1 MTKQNVLEIEFKPD
15 GSAFRITRQDVAK
28 RFEGDIDGVHI
39 SVHFDQ
45 CPVLLVRH
53 SHVVLLGRGSVTN
66 RDDDWVDIP
75 AHVRPEFVQ
84 KIVDAY
90 NAEHGV
96 EEPEPEYRHIEHR
109 WNGAGQ
115 FQITK
120 QTHKGDKFTPEGD
133 TFRHR
138 GWTLRSQRVP
148 AFSPFKKL
156 FARGMAEAS
165 DGKWVY
171 VDAEFRQIVDE
182 LFAAYNKAFGKPEP
196 VAPVEEKTWKP
207 GDTFWERREDGV
219 SGPHAVVSVRVNLRE
234 ITQYFP
240 HRIRRMDNLTSA
252 QISFDNA
259 YASAAEAITAAM
271 AWAEANR

>member
-1 MTKQNVLEIEFKPD
+1 MTKQNVLEIEIKRD
-15 GSAFRITRQDVAK
+15 GSAFRITRQDVSK
-28 RFEGDIDGVHI
+28 DLKTTIDGVYVEI
-39 SVHFDQ
+39 LFRNGPALRMGGDGVYFYGQGKITYRNSD
-45 CPVLLVRH
+45 
-53 SHVVLLGRGSVTN
+53 SVT
-66 RDDDWVDIP
+66 IP
-75 AHVRPEFVQ
+75 PFVPPEFVQ

-90 NAEHGV
+90 NAEYGI
-96 EEPEPEYRHIEHR
+96 EMPEYRHIEHR

-156 FARGMAEAS
+156 FACGMAEAS

-182 LFAAYNKAFGKPEP
+182 LFAAYNRAFGKPEP